1 MGQGIS
7 FSSGLMACIAAAL
20 LTACGGGGGG
30 GGGGGIPFLPVVPTT
45 PVTLSGT
52 ATYESVPNPS
62 GHLVYADT
70 AVKPVRGAFVEV
82 LDATSGSQLVTTS
95 TNDSGAYSVSVPA
108 NTNVIVRVR
117 AQLTRTGAL
126 PSWDVTVRDNTQSS
140 AIYSMQSSAFS
151 TGSAALSRDLRA
163 SSGWGGSSYTSQRV
177 SGPFAIMDTVYTAMQ
192 KVMSAA
198 PATAFPSLKVF
209 WSVNNTN
216 ASGSIA
222 QGQIGTTFFIGRSS
236 GAEIY
241 VLGKEDVDTDEFD
254 APVIAHEWGHYYQ
267 ASFSRDDSTG
277 GAHSTNE
284 RVDRRLAFSEGWGNG
299 WSGIALG
306 RSNYVDSGGPGQAQG
321 GSLDLT
327 KGPTAT
333 NPGWFSESSIQSIFW
348 NLNQQAGFKP
358 IHDTMTSA
366 LFRSGAPVTS
376 IHPFTAAFNSVAS
389 GNASTLATLLA
400 GQSIS
405 AASNDPY
412 GAQENNN
419 GGTPSVSYVLPMYTT
434 ATVGG
439 SATQACVTN
448 TADPQRQGN
457 KLGSYAY
464 LRFTAPANRNYQF
477 TVSPPAGSSPNFVIY
492 RGGAVSRNT
501 NTVSLSIG
509 EYVLVVNDVNNA
521 GANTCFSVSI
531 Q

>member
-1 MGQGIS
+1 MRERIS
-7 FSSGLMACIAAAL
+7 FASGLMACIAAAL

-30 GGGGGIPFLPVVPTT
+30 GGGGGIPLLPLVPAA
-45 PVTLSGT
+45 PVSLSGT
-52 ATYESVPNPS
+52 ATYESVPNP
-62 GHLVYADT
+62 GGRLVYAETT
-70 AVKPVRGAFVEV
+70 AKPVRGAFVEV
-82 LDATSGSQLVTTS
+82 LDAASGSQLATT
-95 TNDSGAYSVSVPA
+95 TTDDNGAYSASVPA

-140 AIYSMQSSAFS
+140 AIYSMQSSVFS
-151 TGSAALSRDLRA
+151 TGSVALTRDLRA
-163 SSGWGGSSYTSQRV
+163 ASGWGGSSYTSQRV

-192 KVMSAA
+192 KVLTAA

-222 QGQIGTTFFIGRSS
+222 LGQIGTTFFVGRSS

-277 GAHSTNE
+277 GAHSTSE

-306 RSNYVDSGGPGQAQG
+306 RSNYVDSDGPGQAQG
-321 GSLDLT
+321 SNLDLT
-327 KGPTAT
+327 RGPSA
-333 NPGWFSESSIQSIFW
+333 NPGWYRESSIQSIFW
-348 NLNQQAGFKP
+348 NLNQQVGFKP

-366 LFRSGAPVTS
+366 LFKGGAPVTS
-376 IHPFTAAFNSVAS
+376 IHPFTAAFNVAAS
-389 GNASTLATLLA
+389 GNASALASLLT
-400 GQSIS
+400 GQNIS
-405 AASNDPY
+405 AASNDAY
-412 GAQENNN
+412 GAQETNN
-419 GGTPSVSYVLPMYTT
+419 GGSPTVSYVLPMYIQATIGANTT
-434 ATVGG
+434 
-439 SATQACVTN
+439 ACVTN
-448 TADPQRQGN
+448 TEDPRGNGN
-457 KLGSYAY
+457 KLGSFSY
-464 LRFTAPANRNYQF
+464 LRFTAPTSRGYQF
-477 TVSPPAGSSPNFVIY
+477 SITPPAGASPNFVIY
-492 RGGAVSRNT
+492 RGGVVSRNT
-501 NTVSLSIG
+501 NSVSLSAG
-509 EYVLVVNDVNNA
+509 DHVLVVNDVNNS
-521 GANTCFSVSI
+521 GANTCFGVLI

>member
-7 FSSGLMACIAAAL
+7 FSSGLVACVAAAL

-30 GGGGGIPFLPVVPTT
+30 GGGGVPLLPLIPTT
-45 PVTLSGT
+45 PVALSGT

-62 GHLVYADT
+62 GRLVYADT
-70 AVKPVRGAFVEV
+70 TVKPVRAAFVEV
-82 LDATSGSQLVTTS
+82 LDATSGNQLATTA
-95 TNDSGAYSVSVPA
+95 TDDNGAYSVNVQG

-117 AQLTRTGAL
+117 AQLTRTGSL

-140 AIYSMQSSAFS
+140 AIYSMQSSVFS
-151 TGSAALSRDLRA
+151 TGSAALTRDLRA
-163 SSGWGGSSYTSQRV
+163 SSGWGGSSYTGQRV

-192 KVMSAA
+192 KVMTAA

-216 ASGSIA
+216 AGGSIA
-222 QGQIGTTFFIGRSS
+222 QGQIGTTFFVGRSS

-277 GAHSTNE
+277 GSHSTTE

-321 GSLDLT
+321 GNLDLT
-327 KGPTAT
+327 RGPTT
-333 NPGWFSESSIQSIFW
+333 NPGWFRESSIQSIFW

-366 LFRSGAPVTS
+366 LFRGGVPVTS
-376 IHPFTAAFNSVAS
+376 IHPFTAAFNVVAS
-389 GNASTLATLLA
+389 GNASALSTLLA

-405 AASNDPY
+405 TASNDAY
-412 GAQENNN
+412 GVQETNN
-419 GGTPSVSYVLPMYTT
+419 GGSPTVSYVLPMYTQ
-434 ATVGG
+434 ATVGTG
-439 SATQACVTN
+439 TSACVTN
-448 TADPQRQGN
+448 AEDPQRNGN
-457 KLGSYAY
+457 KLGSFSY
-464 LRFTAPANRNYQF
+464 LRFTAPTSRSYQF
-477 TVSPPAGSSPNFVIY
+477 GITPPAGASPNFVIY
-492 RGGAVSRNT
+492 RGGVVSRNT
-501 NTVSLSIG
+501 NSVNLSAG
-509 EYVLVVNDVNNA
+509 DYVLVVNDVNNS
-521 GANTCFSVSI
+521 GANTCFGVLI

>member
-7 FSSGLMACIAAAL
+7 FSSGLVACVAAAL

-30 GGGGGIPFLPVVPTT
+30 GGGGVPLLPLIPTT
-45 PVTLSGT
+45 PVALSGT

-62 GHLVYADT
+62 GRLVYADT
-70 AVKPVRGAFVEV
+70 TVKPVRAAFVEV
-82 LDATSGSQLVTTS
+82 LDAASGNQLATTA
-95 TNDSGAYSVSVPA
+95 TDDNGAYSVNVQG

-117 AQLTRTGAL
+117 AQLTRTGSL

-140 AIYSMQSSAFS
+140 AIYSMQSSVFS
-151 TGSAALSRDLRA
+151 TGSAALTRDLRA
-163 SSGWGGSSYTSQRV
+163 SSGWGGSSYTGQRV

-192 KVMSAA
+192 KVMTAA

-216 ASGSIA
+216 AGGSIA
-222 QGQIGTTFFIGRSS
+222 QGQIGTTFFVGRSS

-277 GAHSTNE
+277 GSHSTTE

-321 GSLDLT
+321 GNLDLT
-327 KGPTAT
+327 RGPTT
-333 NPGWFSESSIQSIFW
+333 NPGWFRESSIQSIFW

-366 LFRSGAPVTS
+366 LFRGGAPVTS
-376 IHPFTAAFNSVAS
+376 IHPFTAAFNVVAS
-389 GNASTLATLLA
+389 GNASALSTLLA

-405 AASNDPY
+405 TASNDAY
-412 GAQENNN
+412 GVQETNN
-419 GGTPSVSYVLPMYTT
+419 GGSPTVSYVLPMYTQ
-434 ATVGG
+434 ATVGTG
-439 SATQACVTN
+439 TSACVTN
-448 TADPQRQGN
+448 AEDPQRNGN
-457 KLGSYAY
+457 KLGSFSY
-464 LRFTAPANRNYQF
+464 LRFTAPTSRSYQF
-477 TVSPPAGSSPNFVIY
+477 GITPPAGASPNFVIY
-492 RGGAVSRNT
+492 RGGVVSRNT
-501 NTVSLSIG
+501 NSVNLSAG
-509 EYVLVVNDVNNA
+509 DYVLVVNDVNNS
-521 GANTCFSVSI
+521 GANTCFGVLI

>member
-7 FSSGLMACIAAAL
+7 FSSGLVACVAAAL

-30 GGGGGIPFLPVVPTT
+30 GGGGVPLLPLIPTT
-45 PVTLSGT
+45 PVALSGT

-62 GHLVYADT
+62 GRLVYADT
-70 AVKPVRGAFVEV
+70 TVKPVRAAFVEV
-82 LDATSGSQLVTTS
+82 LDAASGNQLATTA
-95 TNDSGAYSVSVPA
+95 TDDNGAYSVNVQG

-117 AQLTRTGAL
+117 AQLTRTGSL

-140 AIYSMQSSAFS
+140 AIYSMQSSVFS
-151 TGSAALSRDLRA
+151 TGSAALTRDLRA
-163 SSGWGGSSYTSQRV
+163 SSGWGGSSYTGQRV

-192 KVMSAA
+192 KVMTAA

-222 QGQIGTTFFIGRSS
+222 QGQIGTTFFVGRSS

-277 GAHSTNE
+277 GSHSTTE

-321 GSLDLT
+321 GNLDLT
-327 KGPTAT
+327 RGPTT
-333 NPGWFSESSIQSIFW
+333 NPGWFREPSIQSIFW
-348 NLNQQAGFKP
+348 NLNQQVGFKP

-366 LFRSGAPVTS
+366 LFRGGAPVTS
-376 IHPFTAAFNSVAS
+376 IHPFTAAFNVVAS
-389 GNASTLATLLA
+389 GNASALSTLLA

-405 AASNDPY
+405 TASNDAY
-412 GAQENNN
+412 GVQETNN
-419 GGTPSVSYVLPMYTT
+419 GGSPTVSYVLPMYTQ
-434 ATVGG
+434 ATLGTG
-439 SATQACVTN
+439 TSACVTN
-448 TADPQRQGN
+448 AEDPQRDGN
-457 KLGSYAY
+457 KLGSFSY
-464 LRFTAPANRNYQF
+464 LRFTAPTSRSYQF
-477 TVSPPAGSSPNFVIY
+477 AITPSAGASPNFVIY
-492 RGGAVSRNT
+492 RGGVVSRNT
-501 NTVSLSIG
+501 NSVSLSAG
-509 EYVLVVNDVNNA
+509 DYVLVVNDVNNS
-521 GANTCFSVSI
+521 GANTCFGVLI

>member
-7 FSSGLMACIAAAL
+7 FSSGLVACVAAAL

-30 GGGGGIPFLPVVPTT
+30 GGGGVPLLPLIPTT
-45 PVTLSGT
+45 PVALSGT

-62 GHLVYADT
+62 GRLVYADT
-70 AVKPVRGAFVEV
+70 TVKPVRAAFVEV
-82 LDATSGSQLVTTS
+82 LDATSGNQLATTA
-95 TNDSGAYSVSVPA
+95 TDDNGAYSVNVQG

-117 AQLTRTGAL
+117 AQLTRTGSL

-140 AIYSMQSSAFS
+140 AIYSMQSSVFS
-151 TGSAALSRDLRA
+151 TGSAALTRDLRA
-163 SSGWGGSSYTSQRV
+163 PSGWGGSSYTGQRV

-192 KVMSAA
+192 KVMTAA

-216 ASGSIA
+216 AGGSIA
-222 QGQIGTTFFIGRSS
+222 QGQIGTTFFVGRSS

-277 GAHSTNE
+277 GSHSTTE

-321 GSLDLT
+321 GNLDLT
-327 KGPTAT
+327 RGPTT
-333 NPGWFSESSIQSIFW
+333 NPGWFRESSIQSIFW

-366 LFRSGAPVTS
+366 LFRGGAPVTS
-376 IHPFTAAFNSVAS
+376 IHPFTAAFNVVAS
-389 GNASTLATLLA
+389 GNASALSTLLA

-405 AASNDPY
+405 TASNDAY
-412 GAQENNN
+412 GVQETNN
-419 GGTPSVSYVLPMYTT
+419 GGSPTVSYVLPMYTQ
-434 ATVGG
+434 ATVGTG
-439 SATQACVTN
+439 TSACVTN
-448 TADPQRQGN
+448 AEDPQRNGN
-457 KLGSYAY
+457 KLGSFSY
-464 LRFTAPANRNYQF
+464 LRFTAPTSRSYQF
-477 TVSPPAGSSPNFVIY
+477 GITPPAGASPNFVIY
-492 RGGAVSRNT
+492 RGGVVSRNT
-501 NTVSLSIG
+501 NSVNLSAG
-509 EYVLVVNDVNNA
+509 DYVLVVNDVNNS
-521 GANTCFSVSI
+521 GANTCFGVLI

>member
-1 MGQGIS
+1 M
-7 FSSGLMACIAAAL
+7 
-20 LTACGGGGGG
+20 
-30 GGGGGIPFLPVVPTT
+30 
-45 PVTLSGT
+45 
-52 ATYESVPNPS
+52 
-62 GHLVYADT
+62 
-70 AVKPVRGAFVEV
+70 
-82 LDATSGSQLVTTS
+82 
-95 TNDSGAYSVSVPA
+95 
-108 NTNVIVRVR
+108 
-117 AQLTRTGAL
+117 
-126 PSWDVTVRDNTQSS
+126 
-140 AIYSMQSSAFS
+140 
-151 TGSAALSRDLRA
+151 
-163 SSGWGGSSYTSQRV
+163 
-177 SGPFAIMDTVYTAMQ
+177 
-192 KVMSAA
+192 
-198 PATAFPSLKVF
+198 
-209 WSVNNTN
+209 
-216 ASGSIA
+216 
-222 QGQIGTTFFIGRSS
+222 
-236 GAEIY
+236 
-241 VLGKEDVDTDEFD
+241 
-254 APVIAHEWGHYYQ
+254 
-267 ASFSRDDSTG
+267 
-277 GAHSTNE
+277 
-284 RVDRRLAFSEGWGNG
+284 
-299 WSGIALG
+299 
-306 RSNYVDSGGPGQAQG
+306 
-321 GSLDLT
+321 
-327 KGPTAT
+327 
-333 NPGWFSESSIQSIFW
+333 
-348 NLNQQAGFKP
+348 
-358 IHDTMTSA
+358 
-366 LFRSGAPVTS
+366 TS

>member
-1 MGQGIS
+1 MGHRIS
-7 FSSGLMACIAAAL
+7 FSSGLVACVAAAL

-30 GGGGGIPFLPVVPTT
+30 GSGGIPLLPVLPVVPSA

-52 ATYESVPNPS
+52 ATYESVPNPN
-62 GHLVYADT
+62 GRLVYADT

-82 LDATSGSQLVTTS
+82 LDAASGNQLATT
-95 TNDSGAYSVSVPA
+95 TTDENGAYSVSVQG

-151 TGSAALSRDLRA
+151 TGSAAITRDLRA
-163 SSGWGGSSYTSQRV
+163 ASGWGGSSYTGQRV

-192 KVMSAA
+192 KVMTAA

-216 ASGSIA
+216 ASGSVA
-222 QGQIGTTFFIGRSS
+222 LGQIGTTFFVGRSS

-254 APVIAHEWGHYYQ
+254 SPVIAHEWGHYYQ

-277 GAHSTNE
+277 GAHSTSE

-306 RSNYVDSGGPGQAQG
+306 RSNYVDSDGPGQAG
-321 GSLDLT
+321 GSSLDLT
-327 KGPTAT
+327 RGPST
-333 NPGWFSESSIQSIFW
+333 NPGWYRESSIQAIFW
-348 NLNQQAGFKP
+348 NLNQQVGFKP

-366 LFRSGAPVTS
+366 LFKSGAPVTS
-376 IHPFTAAFNSVAS
+376 IHPFTAAFNVAAS
-389 GNASTLATLLA
+389 GNASALASLLT
-400 GQSIS
+400 GQNIS
-405 AASNDPY
+405 AASNDAY
-412 GAQENNN
+412 GVQETNN
-419 GGTPSVSYVLPMYTT
+419 GGPPTVSYVLPMYTQ
-434 ATVGG
+434 ATIGA
-439 SATQACVTN
+439 STSACVTN
-448 TADPQRQGN
+448 AEDPRRNGN
-457 KLGSYAY
+457 KLGSFSY
-464 LRFTAPANRNYQF
+464 LRFTAPTSRNYQF
-477 TVSPPAGSSPNFVIY
+477 SVTPPVGASPNFVIY
-492 RGGAVSRNT
+492 RGGVVSRNT
-501 NTVSLSIG
+501 GSVSLSAG
-509 EYVLVVNDVNNA
+509 DYVLVVNDVNNS
-521 GANTCFSVSI
+521 GANTCFGVLI